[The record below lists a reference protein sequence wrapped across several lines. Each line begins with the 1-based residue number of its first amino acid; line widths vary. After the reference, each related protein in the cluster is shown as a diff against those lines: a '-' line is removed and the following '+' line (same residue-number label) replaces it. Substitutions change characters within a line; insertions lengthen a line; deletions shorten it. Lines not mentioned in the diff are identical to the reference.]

1 LADFEEDT
9 YSRIFS
15 TLRHPVRRKIL
26 RILSENQMSY
36 TGILKYLKVTT
47 GFLNYHLE
55 NMSSLISKNDN
66 GQYYVS
72 SFGKAA
78 LVLISNVEMSEKTPR
93 DLIILNKKIDWKY
106 VALFFISILI
116 MSNIFVLYNNNQ
128 IYNKESTILLN
139 KSAQNRN
146 LTNKIIGI
154 INTTINEGR
163 IDFLT
168 QRNLVEYTGELS
180 DNYEILIQLTELNN
194 EKLLQVKKSMEDL
207 NSFLKDW
214 NNVYMTYLIMKNKY
228 NYNNITKIQIDSL
241 EIINNDLIKINKLD
255 LFSSYDNLQINQ
267 NELSQIYSL
276 SKKLQIDVASARSAF
291 YTGTFDN

>member
-93 DLIILNKKIDWKY
+93 DLIILNKKIGWKY

>member
-1 LADFEEDT
+1 
-9 YSRIFS
+9 
-15 TLRHPVRRKIL
+15 
-26 RILSENQMSY
+26 MSY

-93 DLIILNKKIDWKY
+93 DLIILNKKIGWKY